1 MTGFVYKEYKQNRPL
16 LISTVL
22 IPFAVY
28 MLPLFLMLGMAE
40 TEHSENDQV
49 LFILTAYVGYIALA
63 MIQSL
68 VFRGDDTKKWG
79 YFIASSPEGIKGYL
93 YTKYMM
99 VLGMGLFFSFFMAVA
114 GMVSGT
120 IYESVYHE
128 SVLFINLPYMILF
141 PAQLIFVSIDIPFIV
156 RFGVKM
162 GSIIKTVA
170 VISFVLVFTVAF
182 VISPAAVVNTFD
194 SIGKIF
200 SGESSGLIFT
210 SIFPYLSFVL
220 FYLSYKISS
229 MIYMKGVENYAK

>member
-28 MLPLFLMLGMAE
+28 MIPFFLMFGEAE

-68 VFRGDDTKKWG
+68 AFRGDDTKKWG

-99 VLGMGLFFSFFMAVA
+99 VLGMGLFFLFFMAVA

-141 PAQLIFVSIDIPFIV
+141 PAQLIFAAIDIPFIV

-170 VISFVLVFTVAF
+170 VISFVLAFTVAF

-194 SIGKIF
+194 SIGKIV
-200 SGESSGLIFT
+200 SGESSGLVFT

-220 FYLSYKISS
+220 FYLSYKITC